1 MSAIYANLILNG
13 AKSFDDVP
21 KMLQKQVKVLLT
33 ELGCEELAQ

>member
-1 MSAIYANLILNG
+1 MAAIYANLILNG

-33 ELGCEELAQ
+33 ELGCEELTK